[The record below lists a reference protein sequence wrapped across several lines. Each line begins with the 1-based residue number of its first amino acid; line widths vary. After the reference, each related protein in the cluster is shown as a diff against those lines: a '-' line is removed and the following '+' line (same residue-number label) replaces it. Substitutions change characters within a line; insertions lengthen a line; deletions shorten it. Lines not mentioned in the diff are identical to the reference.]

1 MQSLLALSRIAFGL
15 GFLTIPGPLAALSRM
30 PFSPEAAIGCR
41 MAGAR
46 DIVIGALLY
55 TSLSRSSNPTTTA
68 ADARDAKPASA
79 RQGPRNRVWSATQG
93 ALIAGMAV
101 DAMDVLACLWGYLD
115 GSLPLT
121 PALLLGGGAAVLLDL
136 GVYCWYF

>member
-1 MQSLLALSRIAFGL
+1 MQSLLVLSRIAAGL
-15 GFLTIPGPLAALSRM
+15 GFLTLPGPVATLFGM
-30 PFSPEAAIGCR
+30 PFTPEAVIGCR

-46 DIVIGALLY
+46 DIVIGVLLY
-55 TSLSRSSNPTTTA
+55 TSRDISSNA
-68 ADARDAKPASA
+68 ISADDRDAKTDRSTRLGMKNRGWSA
-79 RQGPRNRVWSATQG
+79 RQR
-93 ALIAGMAV
+93 ALVAGIAV
-101 DAMDVLACLWGYLD
+101 DAIDVLACLWCYLD